1 MMMNVHAIQFFLL
14 RIYYL
19 YMKNIMEYNG
29 YTGIVEYS
37 AEDRVFFGK
46 VFGINDLVTF
56 EGDTVKQLEKSFKEA
71 VDDYIETC
79 EEQGKGP
86 ERAYKGSFNV
96 RIDPEV
102 HRKAAFKAQTLHIS
116 LNEFV
121 EQAIAREVNREEGKV
136 QRGRKG
142 K

>member
-1 MMMNVHAIQFFLL
+1 
-14 RIYYL
+14 
-19 YMKNIMEYNG
+19 MKNIMEYNG

-37 AEDRVFFGK
+37 GADRVFFGK
-46 VFGINDLVTF
+46 VFGINDLITF
-56 EGDTVKQLEKSFKEA
+56 EGDSVKQLEKAFRDA
-71 VDDYIETC
+71 VDDYVETC
-79 EEQGKGP
+79 GEQGKEP

-121 EQAIAREVNREEGKV
+121 EQAIEKEVNREDVVG
-136 QRGRKG
+136 QRRHALSAGRRKG

>member
-1 MMMNVHAIQFFLL
+1 
-14 RIYYL
+14 
-19 YMKNIMEYNG
+19 MEYNG
-29 YTGIVEYS
+29 YSGIVEYS

-56 EGDTVKQLEKSFKEA
+56 EGDSVKQLEKSFKDA

-79 EEQGKGP
+79 EDQGKEP

-102 HRKAAFKAQTLHIS
+102 HRKAVFKAQTMHIS

-121 EQAIAREVNREEGKV
+121 EQAIAREVNREEERA

>member
-1 MMMNVHAIQFFLL
+1 
-14 RIYYL
+14 
-19 YMKNIMEYNG
+19 MKNIMEYNG

-37 AEDRVFFGK
+37 GADRVFFGK

-56 EGDTVKQLEKSFKEA
+56 EGDSVKQLEKAFRDA
-71 VDDYIETC
+71 VDDYVETC
-79 EEQGKGP
+79 TEQGKEP

-121 EQAIAREVNREEGKV
+121 EQA
-136 QRGRKG
+136 
-142 K
+142 